1 MTPNEKVNELVEQF
15 YKITMHEQ
23 RARECAMITINEVL
37 MKVRHWSP
45 LHTIEFW
52 EDCKKELQEMY
63 PEFINNKKN

>member
-15 YKITMHEQ
+15 YKITKNEQ
-23 RARECAMITINEVL
+23 IARECAMVTINEVL

-52 EDCKKELQEMY
+52 EDAKKELE
-63 PEFINNKKN
+63 NKMK